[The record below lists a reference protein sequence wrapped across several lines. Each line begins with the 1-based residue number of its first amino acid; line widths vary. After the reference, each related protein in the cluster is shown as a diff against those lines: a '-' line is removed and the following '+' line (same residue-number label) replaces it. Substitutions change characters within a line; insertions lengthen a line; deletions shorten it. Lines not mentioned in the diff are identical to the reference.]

1 MLFKLALRNVKRTAS
16 SYIIYFITVALTV
29 AFMFAANNV
38 LLSDDL
44 RTTDAVVRSD
54 LGLIINIVLAVVV
67 IIVGIIICS
76 ATAYLLRLRRREF
89 GTYLLLGMKRGDVI
103 KIFAAEHLTV
113 GMVSLT
119 AGLILG
125 VGVFYAFNG
134 LICAVIGSGIRPLS
148 LMPVPSLQT
157 LLEWA
162 CIFAVALLYSA
173 VKLRALKISDLVTA
187 RPSGKR
193 TPHWPA
199 VEAALAALLLAFIVG
214 DFVYFID
221 ALGKVMTDD
230 GWGTDEAYMRFLIS
244 FPACAVLLLAAV
256 FLFYVCMRGVFVWRL
271 RGKKESTFVRLPSG
285 EERTVTYVRP
295 SRAALKGGNVF
306 YYRQMSGAMN
316 RNAVMMGAIAVL
328 LILSVM
334 LTDYAFAQRYVTL
347 AGAERPFDIEG
358 HWKVSSLTDEYDY
371 GLPDR
376 ALKAARAYS
385 DTEFELLA
393 DICEADDPLQK
404 ELRLNVVR
412 ESDMNAMLAGAGE
425 EEIEVADSTFYILY
439 GYKGTVVNPDGT
451 REEQY
456 GYDGHIAEGETR
468 VLYGNEL
475 AFAGAEQD
483 GTVLRY
489 ARGSG
494 DSGVIVV
501 PDYIVTDAVT
511 ETYLDERVLLLNTAD
526 PVYSSAF
533 DEYADGGYSVY
544 VSSVYDEIDYINVN
558 SSVLIVS
565 ALLAALIFMCIS
577 MALLSIKAMSDAD
590 ADKKRYMILNMLGV
604 SVKRQR
610 LMLLR
615 QLLSFSL
622 LPVALPLLS
631 SVPMAIIGSI
641 ICSFYLGYVHS
652 AIIGISIA
660 VPLVYLGIY
669 LCYLAATYFLAE
681 KTCIRPLER
690 TRPRLLI

>member
-103 KIFAAEHLTV
+103 KIFAVEHLTV
-113 GMVSLT
+113 GVVSLA
-119 AGLILG
+119 AGLGLG

-134 LICAVIGSGIRPLS
+134 LICAVIGGGILPLS

-425 EEIEVADSTFYILY
+425 EEIEVADGTFYILY
-439 GYKGTVVNPDGT
+439 GYNGKIVYPDGT
-451 REEQY
+451 SEERY

-475 AFAGAEQD
+475 SFAGAEER

-489 ARGSG
+489 VRGSG
-494 DSGVIVV
+494 DYGAIIV
-501 PDYIVTDAVT
+501 PDYVVTDAVT
-511 ETYLDERVLLLNTAD
+511 ETYLDERVLVINTTE
-526 PVYSSAF
+526 PVYASAF
-533 DEYADGGYSVY
+533 DEYLDGGYSAY

>member
-103 KIFAAEHLTV
+103 KIFAVEHLTV

-221 ALGKVMTDD
+221 ALGQVMTAD

-244 FPACAVLLLAAV
+244 FPACTALLLAAV

-271 RGKKESTFVRLPSG
+271 RGKKESTFVKQPSG
-285 EERTVTYVRP
+285 GERIVTCVRP

-334 LTDYAFAQRYVTL
+334 LSDYAFAQRYITL
-347 AGAERPFDIEG
+347 AGAERPFDIEVG
-358 HWKVSSLTDEYDY
+358 WSVQRQTEYDY
-371 GLPDR
+371 DLPDR
-376 ALKAARAYS
+376 ALKAARSYS
-385 DTEFELLA
+385 DTEFELLFDVCLA
-393 DICEADDPLQK
+393 DEPLRG
-404 ELRLNVVR
+404 ELDLAVVR

>member
-103 KIFAAEHLTV
+103 KIFAVEHLTV

-221 ALGKVMTDD
+221 ALGQVMTAD

-425 EEIEVADSTFYILY
+425 EEIEVADGTFYILY
-439 GYKGTVVNPDGT
+439 GYNGKIVYPDGT
-451 REEQY
+451 SEERY

-475 AFAGAEQD
+475 SFAGAEER

-489 ARGSG
+489 VRGSG
-494 DSGVIVV
+494 DYGAIIV
-501 PDYIVTDAVT
+501 PDYVVTDAVT
-511 ETYLDERVLLLNTAD
+511 ETYLDERVLLINTTE
-526 PVYSSAF
+526 PVYASAF
-533 DEYADGGYSVY
+533 DEYLDGGYSAY

>member
-425 EEIEVADSTFYILY
+425 EEIEVADGTFYILY
-439 GYKGTVVNPDGT
+439 GYNGKIVYPDGT
-451 REEQY
+451 SEERY

-475 AFAGAEQD
+475 SFAGAEER

-489 ARGSG
+489 VRGSG
-494 DSGVIVV
+494 DYGAIIV
-501 PDYIVTDAVT
+501 PDYVVTDAVT
-511 ETYLDERVLLLNTAD
+511 ETYLDERVLLINTTE
-526 PVYSSAF
+526 PVYASAF
-533 DEYADGGYSVY
+533 DEYLDGGYSAY

>member
-16 SYIIYFITVALTV
+16 SYIIYFITVAFTV
-29 AFMFAANNV
+29 SFMFAANNV

-44 RTTDAVVRSD
+44 RANDAVVRSD
-54 LGLIINIVLAVVV
+54 LGMIINIVLAVVV
-67 IIVGIIICS
+67 IIVGLIICS
-76 ATAYLLRLRRREF
+76 ATAYLMRLRRREF

-103 KIFAAEHLTV
+103 KIFAVEHLTV
-113 GMVSLT
+113 GVVSLA
-119 AGLILG
+119 AGLGLG

-134 LICAVIGSGIRPLS
+134 LICAVIGGGILPLS

-425 EEIEVADSTFYILY
+425 EEIEVADGTFYILY
-439 GYKGTVVNPDGT
+439 GYNGKIVYPDGT
-451 REEQY
+451 SEERY

-475 AFAGAEQD
+475 SFAGAEER

-489 ARGSG
+489 VRGSG
-494 DSGVIVV
+494 DYGAIIV
-501 PDYIVTDAVT
+501 PDYVVTDAVT
-511 ETYLDERVLLLNTAD
+511 ETYLDERVLLINTTE
-526 PVYSSAF
+526 PVYASAF
-533 DEYADGGYSVY
+533 DEYLDGGYSAY

>member
-1 MLFKLALRNVKRTAS
+1 MTA
-16 SYIIYFITVALTV
+16 
-29 AFMFAANNV
+29 
-38 LLSDDL
+38 
-44 RTTDAVVRSD
+44 
-54 LGLIINIVLAVVV
+54 
-67 IIVGIIICS
+67 
-76 ATAYLLRLRRREF
+76 
-89 GTYLLLGMKRGDVI
+89 
-103 KIFAAEHLTV
+103 
-113 GMVSLT
+113 
-119 AGLILG
+119 
-125 VGVFYAFNG
+125 
-134 LICAVIGSGIRPLS
+134 
-148 LMPVPSLQT
+148 
-157 LLEWA
+157 
-162 CIFAVALLYSA
+162 
-173 VKLRALKISDLVTA
+173 
-187 RPSGKR
+187 
-193 TPHWPA
+193 
-199 VEAALAALLLAFIVG
+199 
-214 DFVYFID
+214 
-221 ALGKVMTDD
+221 D

-244 FPACAVLLLAAV
+244 FPACTALLLAAV

-271 RGKKESTFVRLPSG
+271 RGKKESTFVKQPSG
-285 EERTVTYVRP
+285 GERIVTCVRP

-425 EEIEVADSTFYILY
+425 EEIEVADGTFYILY
-439 GYKGTVVNPDGT
+439 GYNGKIVYPDGT
-451 REEQY
+451 SEERY

-475 AFAGAEQD
+475 SFAGAEER

-489 ARGSG
+489 VRGSG
-494 DSGVIVV
+494 DYGAIIV
-501 PDYIVTDAVT
+501 PDYVVTDAVT
-511 ETYLDERVLLLNTAD
+511 ETYLDERVLLINTTE
-526 PVYSSAF
+526 PVYASAF
-533 DEYADGGYSVY
+533 DEYLDGGYSAY

>member
-16 SYIIYFITVALTV
+16 SYIIYFITVALNV

-103 KIFAAEHLTV
+103 KIFAVEHLTV

-425 EEIEVADSTFYILY
+425 EEIEVADGTFYILY
-439 GYKGTVVNPDGT
+439 GYNGKIVYPDGT
-451 REEQY
+451 SEERY

-475 AFAGAEQD
+475 SFAGAEER

-489 ARGSG
+489 VRGSG
-494 DSGVIVV
+494 DYGAIIV
-501 PDYIVTDAVT
+501 PDYVVTDAVT
-511 ETYLDERVLLLNTAD
+511 ETYLDERVLLINTTE
-526 PVYSSAF
+526 PVYASAF
-533 DEYADGGYSVY
+533 DEYLDGGYSAY

>member
-1 MLFKLALRNVKRTAS
+1 MCLA
-16 SYIIYFITVALTV
+16 
-29 AFMFAANNV
+29 
-38 LLSDDL
+38 
-44 RTTDAVVRSD
+44 
-54 LGLIINIVLAVVV
+54 
-67 IIVGIIICS
+67 
-76 ATAYLLRLRRREF
+76 
-89 GTYLLLGMKRGDVI
+89 
-103 KIFAAEHLTV
+103 
-113 GMVSLT
+113 
-119 AGLILG
+119 
-125 VGVFYAFNG
+125 
-134 LICAVIGSGIRPLS
+134 
-148 LMPVPSLQT
+148 
-157 LLEWA
+157 
-162 CIFAVALLYSA
+162 
-173 VKLRALKISDLVTA
+173 
-187 RPSGKR
+187 
-193 TPHWPA
+193 
-199 VEAALAALLLAFIVG
+199 
-214 DFVYFID
+214 
-221 ALGKVMTDD
+221 
-230 GWGTDEAYMRFLIS
+230 DE
-244 FPACAVLLLAAV
+244 P
-256 FLFYVCMRGVFVWRL
+256 L
-271 RGKKESTFVRLPSG
+271 RGEL
-285 EERTVTYVRP
+285 
-295 SRAALKGGNVF
+295 
-306 YYRQMSGAMN
+306 
-316 RNAVMMGAIAVL
+316 
-328 LILSVM
+328 
-334 LTDYAFAQRYVTL
+334 DL
-347 AGAERPFDIEG
+347 A
-358 HWKVSSLTDEYDY
+358 
-371 GLPDR
+371 
-376 ALKAARAYS
+376 
-385 DTEFELLA
+385 
-393 DICEADDPLQK
+393 
-404 ELRLNVVR
+404 VVR

-425 EEIEVADSTFYILY
+425 EEIEVADGTFYILY